1 VLEKLWEILSL
12 DFPLRNSLYASLL
25 IGAVVPLVGV
35 HLVLGRRVIMAV
47 ALPQGATLGVALALL
62 VGLMC
67 GVNFGDHDHEKM
79 FFGVAL
85 LGALLVMGLCLLW
98 EAVQHARFGIARDA
112 ESAGIYAIAAAGVMA
127 LAASRAVPELG
138 MLDVLRGEILAVSD
152 HNLIWL
158 ASGMATVTVVL
169 LWLRHALVGLL
180 FDPALM
186 YTSHAPAKTL
196 SFINNLLVCT
206 TIALGG
212 MSAGPLCI
220 FGFLILPSLVMMPF
234 ARSMPVLYAGAS
246 LTGLLCA
253 FGGFYLSY
261 LQEDW
266 NVPVSAAQLLLLGCG
281 LLISRLCATAF
292 GLLRDS
298 AQARPQTNGTNGGA
312 VEQTA

>member
-1 VLEKLWEILSL
+1 MLHKLWEILSP
-12 DFPLRNSLYASLL
+12 DFSLRKALYASLI

-35 HLVLGRRVIMAV
+35 HLVLGRRVIMAI
-47 ALPQGATLGVALALL
+47 ALPSGATLGVALTLL
-62 VGLMC
+62 AGSIC
-67 GVNFGDHDHEKM
+67 GVNFSDHAHEKM

-85 LGALLVMGLCLLW
+85 LGALLLMGLCLLW
-98 EAVQHARFGIARDA
+98 ESIQHSRFATARDA

-138 MLDVLRGEILAVSD
+138 MLDVLRGEILAVS
-152 HNLIWL
+152 NNYLLWL
-158 ASGMATVTVVL
+158 AAGMAAVTVVL
-169 LWLRHALVGLL
+169 LWLRHALVALL

-186 YTSHAPAKTL
+186 YTSHAPARTL

-212 MSAGPLCI
+212 MGAGPLCI
-220 FGFLILPSLVMMPF
+220 FGFLILPALVLLPF
-234 ARSMPVLYAGAS
+234 SRNMTVLYAGAS

-266 NVPVSAAQLLLLGCG
+266 NVPVSAAQLLLL
-281 LLISRLCATAF
+281 
-292 GLLRDS
+292 
-298 AQARPQTNGTNGGA
+298 
-312 VEQTA
+312 